1 MSFFLTMIVVTTFV
15 LALFALV
22 RTVLYR
28 SVGQDNLRRVDR
40 VVAKATGLPLP
51 HESAAQANDS
61 VACANDSVAW
71 ANDSVAWAN
80 DSVAWAN
87 DSVAWADHAPFEL
100 SEHVLELAIDP
111 KRKIEACKAMRDET
125 GCTLAEAKREVERIY
140 ARYQQIAARTA
151 PHPDR

>member
-51 HESAAQANDS
+51 HESAAQ
-61 VACANDSVAW
+61 
-71 ANDSVAWAN
+71 AN

>member
-28 SVGQDNLRRVDR
+28 SVGQDSLRRVDR

-61 VACANDSVAW
+61 VAW
-71 ANDSVAWAN
+71 AND
-80 DSVAWAN
+80 
-87 DSVAWADHAPFEL
+87 APFEL

-151 PHPDR
+151 SHPDR

>member
-51 HESAAQANDS
+51 HESAAQ
-61 VACANDSVAW
+61 

>member
-40 VVAKATGLPLP
+40 VVAKATGLPLR
-51 HESAAQANDS
+51 HESAAH
-61 VACANDSVAW
+61 ANDSVAW

-87 DSVAWADHAPFEL
+87 DSVAWADHAPLEL

>member
-40 VVAKATGLPLP
+40 VVAKATGLPLR

-61 VACANDSVAW
+61 VAWADDSVAR
-71 ANDSVAWAN
+71 
-80 DSVAWAN
+80 
-87 DSVAWADHAPFEL
+87 ADHAPLEL

>member
-28 SVGQDNLRRVDR
+28 SVGQDSLRRVDR

-61 VACANDSVAW
+61 VAW

-80 DSVAWAN
+80 DSVAR
-87 DSVAWADHAPFEL
+87 ADHAPFEL

-151 PHPDR
+151 SHPDR

>member
-22 RTVLYR
+22 RAVLYR

-51 HESAAQANDS
+51 HESAER
-61 VACANDSVAW
+61 
-71 ANDSVAWAN
+71 
-80 DSVAWAN
+80 
-87 DSVAWADHAPFEL
+87 ADDAPLEL

-140 ARYQQIAARTA
+140 ARYQLIVAKSAAR
-151 PHPDR
+151 PDR

>member
-51 HESAAQANDS
+51 HESAAQ
-61 VACANDSVAW
+61 ANDSVAW

-151 PHPDR
+151 SHPDR

>member
-61 VACANDSVAW
+61 VAW
-71 ANDSVAWAN
+71 ANDSVAR
-80 DSVAWAN
+80 
-87 DSVAWADHAPFEL
+87 ADHAPFEL

-151 PHPDR
+151 SHPDR

>member
-28 SVGQDNLRRVDR
+28 SVGQDSLRRVDR

-51 HESAAQANDS
+51 HESAAQ
-61 VACANDSVAW
+61 

>member
-40 VVAKATGLPLP
+40 VVAKATGLPLR
-51 HESAAQANDS
+51 HESAAQ
-61 VACANDSVAW
+61 
-71 ANDSVAWAN
+71 AN

-87 DSVAWADHAPFEL
+87 DSVAWADHAPLEL

>member
-28 SVGQDNLRRVDR
+28 SVGQDSLRRVDR
-40 VVAKATGLPLP
+40 VVAKATGLPLR

-61 VACANDSVAW
+61 VAWADDSVAR
-71 ANDSVAWAN
+71 
-80 DSVAWAN
+80 
-87 DSVAWADHAPFEL
+87 ADHAPLEL

>member
-1 MSFFLTMIVVTTFV
+1 MSFFLTLIVVTTFV

-51 HESAAQANDS
+51 HESAAQ
-61 VACANDSVAW
+61 

>member
-28 SVGQDNLRRVDR
+28 SVGQDSLRRVDR

-61 VACANDSVAW
+61 VAW

-80 DSVAWAN
+80 DSVAR
-87 DSVAWADHAPFEL
+87 ADHAPFEL

>member
-28 SVGQDNLRRVDR
+28 SVGQDSLRRVDR
-40 VVAKATGLPLP
+40 VVAKATGLPLR
-51 HESAAQANDS
+51 HESAAQ
-61 VACANDSVAW
+61 

-87 DSVAWADHAPFEL
+87 DSVAWADHAPLEL

>member
-61 VACANDSVAW
+61 VAW

-80 DSVAWAN
+80 DSVAR
-87 DSVAWADHAPFEL
+87 ADHAPFEL

-151 PHPDR
+151 SHPDR

>member
-51 HESAAQANDS
+51 HESAAQ
-61 VACANDSVAW
+61 

-151 PHPDR
+151 SHPDR

>member
-61 VACANDSVAW
+61 VAW
-71 ANDSVAWAN
+71 ANDSVAR
-80 DSVAWAN
+80 
-87 DSVAWADHAPFEL
+87 ADHAPFEL

>member
-40 VVAKATGLPLP
+40 VVAKATGLPLR
-51 HESAAQANDS
+51 HESAAQ
-61 VACANDSVAW
+61 
-71 ANDSVAWAN
+71 AN

>member
-51 HESAAQANDS
+51 HESAAQ
-61 VACANDSVAW
+61 
-71 ANDSVAWAN
+71 AN

-151 PHPDR
+151 SHPDR